1 MTEGREVVLASSN
14 PGKIRE
20 FEALLSPLGWKVL
33 SQNDLG
39 IEGADE
45 PHRTFVENALAKARH
60 VAQQSGRPAL
70 ADDSGLCVPSLH
82 GAPGVDSA
90 HYAGPLRQDQDN
102 NQALLRALSGHV
114 ERRAFYYCVL
124 VWVMHAADPTPCIAE
139 GRWFG
144 EILDEPRGT
153 GGFGYDPLFWVP
165 ECGKTAAQM
174 TLTEKNAQSHRA
186 RAWQSLLPFLRA

>member
-1 MTEGREVVLASSN
+1 MTGGREVVLASSN
-14 PGKIRE
+14 SGKIRE
-20 FEALLSPLGWKVL
+20 FDALLSPLGWRVL
-33 SQNDLG
+33 AQNDLG

-60 VAQQSGRPAL
+60 VAQWSGRPAL
-70 ADDSGLCVPSLH
+70 ADDSGLCVPSLQ

-90 HYAGPLRQDQDN
+90 YYAGPQRRDQDN
-102 NQALLRALSGHV
+102 NQALLRALSGSAD
-114 ERRAFYYCVL
+114 RRAFYYCVL
-124 VWVMHAADPTPCIAE
+124 VWVMHAVDPTPCIAE

-144 EILDEPRGT
+144 EILDAPQGT

-174 TLTEKNAQSHRA
+174 TLAEKNTQSHRA
-186 RAWQSLLPFLRA
+186 RAWQSLLPFLQT

>member
-20 FEALLSPLGWKVL
+20 FDALLSPLGWKVIA
-33 SQNDLG
+33 QNDLG
-39 IEGADE
+39 IEGSDE
-45 PHRTFVENALAKARH
+45 PHRTFVENALVKARH
-60 VAQQSGRPAL
+60 VAQRSGRPAL
-70 ADDSGLCVPSLH
+70 ADDSGLCVPSLQ

-90 HYAGPLRQDQDN
+90 HYSGPQRQDQDN
-102 NQALLRALSGHV
+102 NQALLRALSGST

-124 VWVMHAADPTPCIAE
+124 VWVMHGADPTPCIAE

-144 EILDEPRGT
+144 EILDAPRGA
-153 GGFGYDPLFWVP
+153 GGFGYDSLFWVP

-174 TLTEKNAQSHRA
+174 TLAEKNAQSHRA
-186 RAWQSLLPFLRA
+186 RAWQSLLPFLQA